1 MISAVIIST
10 PLIDFY
16 YSFRLY
22 NNIMFIEI
30 TERLSYNQ
38 HTTTKLYHCFYND
51 FIQQEKWFYLYNLS
65 LFTSRPTNNNTKI
78 VVDIFW
84 CLMYKQKYKY
94 IKPIESFHY
103 DNDLKT
109 LLYKPS
115 DIMNNCLITCIINS
129 LTNDI
134 DVIEDIINTVGLYHK
149 LITFVFYAEIELKL
163 NTNCIEYILAHC
175 F

>member
-10 PLIDFY
+10 PLINFY

-30 TERLSYNQ
+30 TEKLSSNQ
-38 HTTTKLYHCFYND
+38 YTTTKLYHCLYND
-51 FIQQEKWFYLYNLS
+51 FIQQEKWFHLYNLS
-65 LFTSRPTNNNTKI
+65 LFTSKPTNNNTKMI
-78 VVDIFW
+78 VDIFW
-84 CLMYKQKYKY
+84 CLMYKQKIEYH
-94 IKPIESFHY
+94 KPIESFHY
-103 DNDLKT
+103 DNHLNT

-115 DIMNNCLITCIINS
+115 DIMTNCLINCIINS

-134 DVIEDIINTVGLYHK
+134 NVIEDIINTVGIYHK
-149 LITFVFYAEIELKL
+149 LFIFVFYAEIELKL
-163 NTNCIEYILAHC
+163 NTNCIEYILTYC

>member
-1 MISAVIIST
+1 MISGIIIST

-16 YSFRLY
+16 YSFRIY

-30 TERLSYNQ
+30 TEKLSYNQ
-38 HTTTKLYHCFYND
+38 HTTTKLYHCLYNE

-65 LFTSRPTNNNTKI
+65 LFTSRPIYNNTKMI
-78 VVDIFW
+78 VDIFW
-84 CLMYKQKYKY
+84 CLMYKHKYEY

-115 DIMNNCLITCIINS
+115 HIMNDCLITCIINS
-129 LTNDI
+129 FINDI

-149 LITFVFYAEIELKL
+149 LFIFVFYAEIELKL